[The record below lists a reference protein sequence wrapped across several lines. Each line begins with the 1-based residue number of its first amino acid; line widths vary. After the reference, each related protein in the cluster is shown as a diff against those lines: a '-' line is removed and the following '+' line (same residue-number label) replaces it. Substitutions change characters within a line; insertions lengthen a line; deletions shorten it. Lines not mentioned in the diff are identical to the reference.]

1 MPDLMPWQM
10 GSLYGL
16 AWLGIARLA
25 VATWRANE
33 QHRRL
38 RASREIALMRLW
50 RWKDC

>member
-1 MPDLMPWQM
+1 MPDLMPWEM

-33 QHRRL
+33 RS
-38 RASREIALMRLW
+38 RASREIVMRLW

>member
-1 MPDLMPWQM
+1 MPDLMPWQL

-25 VATWRANE
+25 VATSRANE
-33 QHRRL
+33 RA
-38 RASREIALMRLW
+38 RASQEIVMRLW